1 MRSEFGTGVEGLVAL
16 DFLPASF
23 KLSLRRDIP
32 ADRIEVVA
40 AEIEEWIGVE
50 NIKYNASLLQL
61 LETNLRTL
69 TRMGAIIGLLVL
81 ITAMLLV
88 FNTIRL
94 TVYARRDVIK
104 AMKLVGATNRFIRA
118 PFVIEGILQGFLA
131 GGISVSVLHL
141 CFERLLPKLTP
152 EFDLMVW
159 PFGQWYY
166 LIGAMV
172 TLSVLLG
179 WLGATLS
186 IATVYATSMIYA
198 QLKTVPRWN
207 TPLTCVLFIILA
219 LTGGAILTSNVEM
232 ALLLLI
238 CSGVV
243 QVAYWVS
250 GDQAFIKGGTTLAT
264 ATGLGR
270 KGVVRAFEPPHTGTN
285 YLLREFVHLVGRKHA
300 SKLRMISLILM
311 VGTPIVIF
319 SIAVTPITAFIAIIA
334 HIIGLFISRWLFF
347 AQAEHVV
354 GLYYGK
360 R

>member
-1 MRSEFGTGVEGLVAL
+1 MHPAKSVIIFTSLSGVGFGLLFFLGIGLPSPKGWSAFLFFFIAYALAVGGLIASTFHLGRPERSLKAFTQWRTSWLSREAWLAVAALTVMAFYGAGLV
-16 DFLPASF
+16 FF
-23 KLSLRRDIP
+23 G
-32 ADRIEVVA
+32 VA
-40 AEIEEWIGVE
+40 V
-50 NIKYNASLLQL
+50 
-61 LETNLRTL
+61 
-69 TRMGAIIGLLVL
+69 
-81 ITAMLLV
+81 
-88 FNTIRL
+88 
-94 TVYARRDVIK
+94 
-104 AMKLVGATNRFIRA
+104 
-118 PFVIEGILQGFLA
+118 
-131 GGISVSVLHL
+131 
-141 CFERLLPKLTP
+141 
-152 EFDLMVW
+152 
-159 PFGQWYY
+159 
-166 LIGAMV
+166 
-172 TLSVLLG
+172 VLLG
-179 WLGATLS
+179 WLGAILS

-232 ALLLLI
+232 ALSLLI

-250 GDQAFIKGGTTLAT
+250 GDQAFIKSGTTLAT

-311 VGTPIVIF
+311 VGTPILIF
-319 SIAVTPITAFIAIIA
+319 SIALTPITAFIAIIA
-334 HIIGLFISRWLFF
+334 HISGLFISRWLFF

>member
-1 MRSEFGTGVEGLVAL
+1 MHPAKSVIIFTSLSGVGFGLLFFLGIGLPSPKGWSAFLFFFIAYALAVGGLIASTFHLGRPERSLKAFTQWRTSWLSREAWLAVAALTVMAFYGAGLV
-16 DFLPASF
+16 FF
-23 KLSLRRDIP
+23 G
-32 ADRIEVVA
+32 VA
-40 AEIEEWIGVE
+40 V
-50 NIKYNASLLQL
+50 
-61 LETNLRTL
+61 
-69 TRMGAIIGLLVL
+69 
-81 ITAMLLV
+81 
-88 FNTIRL
+88 
-94 TVYARRDVIK
+94 
-104 AMKLVGATNRFIRA
+104 
-118 PFVIEGILQGFLA
+118 
-131 GGISVSVLHL
+131 
-141 CFERLLPKLTP
+141 
-152 EFDLMVW
+152 
-159 PFGQWYY
+159 
-166 LIGAMV
+166 
-172 TLSVLLG
+172 VLLG
-179 WLGATLS
+179 WLGAILS

-232 ALLLLI
+232 ALSLLI

-250 GDQAFIKGGTTLAT
+250 GDQAFIKSGTTLAT
-264 ATGLGR
+264 ATGLGS

-311 VGTPIVIF
+311 VGTPILIF
-319 SIAVTPITAFIAIIA
+319 SIALTPITAFIAIIA

>member
-1 MRSEFGTGVEGLVAL
+1 MHPAKSVIIFTSLSGVGFGLLFFLGIGLPSPKGWSAFLFFFIAYALAVGGLIASTFHLGRPERSLKAFTQWKTSWLSREAWFAVAALTVMAFYGAGLVFFGVA
-16 DFLPASF
+16 
-23 KLSLRRDIP
+23 
-32 ADRIEVVA
+32 VV
-40 AEIEEWIGVE
+40 
-50 NIKYNASLLQL
+50 
-61 LETNLRTL
+61 
-69 TRMGAIIGLLVL
+69 
-81 ITAMLLV
+81 
-88 FNTIRL
+88 F
-94 TVYARRDVIK
+94 
-104 AMKLVGATNRFIRA
+104 
-118 PFVIEGILQGFLA
+118 
-131 GGISVSVLHL
+131 
-141 CFERLLPKLTP
+141 
-152 EFDLMVW
+152 
-159 PFGQWYY
+159 
-166 LIGAMV
+166 
-172 TLSVLLG
+172 LG
-179 WLGATLS
+179 WLGAILS

-232 ALLLLI
+232 ALSLLI

-319 SIAVTPITAFIAIIA
+319 SIAVNPITAFIAIIT
-334 HIIGLFISRWLFF
+334 HISGLFISRWLFF